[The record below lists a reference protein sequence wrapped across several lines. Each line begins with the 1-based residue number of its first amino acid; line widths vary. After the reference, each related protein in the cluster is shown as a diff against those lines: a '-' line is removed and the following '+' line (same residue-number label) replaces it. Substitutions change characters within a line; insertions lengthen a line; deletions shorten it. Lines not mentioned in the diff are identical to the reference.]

1 MHDSIVRDNNLV
13 YNPEEG
19 INIWGCRT
27 TKYTTIQYATCLS
40 HSTFQI
46 LPLVISELL
55 QETKS
60 VYKNNVENAEF
71 GVASFDTEDNVF
83 SKNTFV
89 KTRSYKFYLWRGSEM
104 EVEDQAFTNFTG

>member
-13 YNPEEG
+13 YNSEEA
-19 INIWGCRT
+19 INVWGSPDNEIYNNTIRNVCTAFYLSNPFSSNIGVT
-27 TKYTTIQYATCLS
+27 TGNK
-40 HSTFQI
+40 
-46 LPLVISELL
+46 
-55 QETKS
+55 
-60 VYKNNVENAEF
+60 VYKNIVENAEF

-89 KTRSYKFYLWRGSEM
+89 KTRSHKFYLWRGSEM